1 MMVNYKPCIKN
12 RLNDLTGSEW
22 LFRSKSVIK
31 KNYGQGS
38 FAHQTRRLNKAC
50 KPPELCRD
58 IVEIFSHKGDLVL
71 DPFAGTGGII
81 IGSQMAGRRAVGCE
95 INKSYIDAYQLACEE
110 IDGLFKTFDKESI
123 LHQNFFDGYPLS
135 SVLSKYNKHL
145 EDITDL
151 LGTDPSKET
160 VDLVFT
166 DPPYFDMDSRTK
178 SRRHHKDKGC
188 LERPMEAFTDVSFK
202 DLDGWKTFIFD
213 FCKKSFEIVKSGKYM
228 VSFMEDMF
236 IEGEYIFLT
245 DILCQEAKKARWKP
259 QGEYIW
265 YNEARR
271 PSFFG
276 YPVKMINSRT
286 HTSILFF
293 KKT

>member
-1 MMVNYKPCIKN
+1 MPTNK
-12 RLNDLTGSEW
+12 LNDLTGSQW

-38 FAHQTRRLNKAC
+38 FAHKIRRLNKAC
-50 KPPELCRD
+50 KPPELCKD
-58 IVEIFSHKGDLVL
+58 IIEIFSHKGDLVL
-71 DPFAGTGGII
+71 DPFAGTGGIV

-95 INKSYIDAYQLACEE
+95 INKSYIDAYGLACEE
-110 IDGLFKTFDKESI
+110 IGGLFKTFNKESI
-123 LHQNFFDGYPLS
+123 LHQSFFDMD
-135 SVLSKYNKHL
+135 NQ
-145 EDITDL
+145 E
-151 LGTDPSKET
+151 

-178 SRRHHKDKGC
+178 SRRHHKDKGY
-188 LERPMEAFTDVSFK
+188 LERPMEAFTGVLFK
-202 DLDGWKTFIFD
+202 DLDAWKTFIFD
-213 FCKKSFEIVKSGKYM
+213 FCKKSFEMVKNGKHM
-228 VSFMEDMF
+228 VSFMEDMY

-245 DILCQEAKKARWKP
+245 DILCQEAKKVGWIP

-276 YPVKMINSRT
+276 YPVKMITSRT

-293 KKT
+293 KKIL